1 MSFSCPL
8 IIDVC
13 LLFGGWYNPLYWLVQ
28 FRGYI
33 SVTAILFVYLKCAS
47 LVHELKWKY
56 RVAKMPARVKAT
68 VLDR

>member
-1 MSFSCPL
+1 MYVYFLGAGTPSYTSFK
-8 IIDVC
+8 
-13 LLFGGWYNPLYWLVQ
+13 NPLYWLVQ